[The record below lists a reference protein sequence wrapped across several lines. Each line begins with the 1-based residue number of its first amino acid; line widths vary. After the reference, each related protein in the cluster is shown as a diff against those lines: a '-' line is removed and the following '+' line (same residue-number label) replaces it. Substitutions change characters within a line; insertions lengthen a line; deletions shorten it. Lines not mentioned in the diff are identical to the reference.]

1 MTEWIHPSIIFIVGA
16 FLLFFIRGRGQKVLL
31 LLVPAL
37 AFLSVIS
44 ISEGTYGVYS
54 FLGKEIIFG
63 KVDRLSLVFS
73 YIFTIMSF
81 IGMVYALHVDDHDQ
95 HVATLLYGGSSLGAI
110 FAGDYFTLFVF
121 WEIMAF
127 ASAYLIFAKREK
139 QSVEAAFRYILIH
152 IFGGACLL
160 GGIILHYADTGSI
173 LFGPITH
180 DGSLGFYLILIGF
193 MVNAAVPPL
202 HAWLSDA
209 YPESTVTGTVF
220 LSIFTTKVALYAL
233 TRAFPGTE
241 MLVWFGTL
249 MAIYGVI
256 YATMENDCRRLLAY
270 HMISQ
275 LGYMIAGVGLGTE
288 IGINGSVA
296 HAFTY
301 IIYKGLLFM
310 AAGAVIYV
318 TGIRKLSEMGGL
330 YKTMPITFILYM
342 IGGFSISAFPLFSG
356 FVSKSMVL
364 AAASHDHRAV
374 VTLLLTMASSGTFLS
389 TTLKLPYHMFFG
401 HDSHIKAKE
410 PPINMLIGMGIAA
423 FLCIL
428 IGVFPDLLYGLLP
441 YPVHF
446 EPYTGDHVTA
456 SLGILLFTALG
467 FFLLLEKLHPKPHLT
482 LDTDWFYRKGA
493 VIFMVIANKF
503 IAAADSAVSEVY
515 RKVILRFGEWVSS
528 LCFKFDTGVVDL
540 IVDGIARLGA
550 RIGPRFASRN
560 SKFDRNIIDG
570 IVNGVANFTISLS
583 SEMRRFQTGLV
594 RDYALAILIGLIVLL
609 NIFFFLL

>member
-1 MTEWIHPSIIFIVGA
+1 MNNWIHPAVLFILGA
-16 FLLFFIRGRGQKVLL
+16 FLIPFLKGKIKKAYLLIIPFFALVDVLYM
-31 LLVPAL
+31 
-37 AFLSVIS
+37 
-44 ISEGTYGVYS
+44 SEGTYWVYN
-54 FLGKEIIFG
+54 FLGHELIFG

-73 YIFTIMSF
+73 YIFTIMTF
-81 IGMVYALHVDDHDQ
+81 IGMVYALHVDDYDQ
-95 HVATLLYGGSSLGAI
+95 HMATFIYGGSSMGAI

-139 QSVEAAFRYILIH
+139 RSIEAAFRYILMH

-173 LFGPITH
+173 LFGPIAH
-180 DGSLGFYLILIGF
+180 DGSLGFYLILVGF

-209 YPESTVTGTVF
+209 YPESTITGTVF
-220 LSIFTTKVALYAL
+220 LSIFTTKVALYVL
-233 TRAFPGTE
+233 LRAFPGTE
-241 MLVWFGTL
+241 MLVWFGAF
-249 MAIYGVI
+249 MALYGVI

-270 HMISQ
+270 HMVSQ
-275 LGYMIAGVGLGTE
+275 LGYMIAGVGMGTE

-310 AAGAVIYV
+310 AAGAVIYM
-318 TGIRKLSEMGGL
+318 TGVRKLSEMGGL
-330 YKTMPITFILYM
+330 YKTMPITFLLYM
-342 IGGFSISAFPLFSG
+342 IGGFSISAFPFFSG
-356 FVSKSMVL
+356 FVSKSMVV
-364 AAASHDHRAV
+364 AAAAHDHRAII
-374 VTLLLTMASSGTFLS
+374 TLLLTMVSSGTFLS
-389 TTLKLPYHMFFG
+389 TTLKLPYHMFLG

-446 EPYTGDHVTA
+446 EPYTGEHVTG
-456 SLGILLFTALG
+456 SLGLLFFTALG
-467 FFLLLEKLHPKPHLT
+467 FFVLLKQINPEATLS

-493 VIFMVIANKF
+493 KAFLWFLDNPM
-503 IAAADSAVSEVY
+503 SA
-515 RKVILRFGEWVSS
+515 FGNHTE
-528 LCFKFDTGVVDL
+528 
-540 IVDGIARLGA
+540 
-550 RIGPRFASRN
+550 
-560 SKFDRNIIDG
+560 
-570 IVNGVANFTISLS
+570 
-583 SEMRRFQTGLV
+583 
-594 RDYALAILIGLIVLL
+594 
-609 NIFFFLL
+609 NIFFYYIPNSFIWFSKNPLGAMKISTDRVVMQFSSPRRKREIGNLIEMEKAIYPGDIIKRWPIGSTVLWVTTLLLVYLLIYYIYDI